1 MLPLDEGS
9 AHRKLGVVGEAPS
22 HFNKGLTTMLAA
34 QTLLLNSIAFDQ
46 VKGLLRVNIPDAF
59 HHSRETMTQVLCNT
73 LLGLPRPE

>member
-1 MLPLDEGS
+1 
-9 AHRKLGVVGEAPS
+9 
-22 HFNKGLTTMLAA
+22 MLAA